1 MNNLDNL
8 VCLLE
13 AEISAPNETFN
24 QRVDRYVKEGN
35 INGLKKLLEFAKKKE
50 EESTVQAAKNIWIAK
65 QKKAMEGI
73 KQAGDEAPKKVS
85 PAFIEQLK
93 SNLSQIRKGYK
104 EELEGK
110 KEELE
115 KKLEVLLLPKDP
127 RDGNNVI
134 MEIRGAAGGD
144 EANIFA
150 GDLFRMYQKYFEKLG
165 WKTEI
170 INAEEGTS
178 GGFSQIEFMVKGDS
192 VFSKLKYESGAHRVQ
207 RIPETESSGR
217 IHTSTATVAV
227 LPEMTDVNLEIN
239 PSDLKI
245 DVYRSGGAGGQSV
258 NTADSAVRITHLPTG
273 VVVTCQNERSQQQ
286 NKAKA
291 MEILKSKLYEETIR
305 KQEEEY
311 DSERRSKIGTGDRSE
326 KIRTY
331 NYPQNRLTD
340 HRIGFTINKLDRV
353 MEGELDEVI
362 EALINEDQKRKLQ
375 GNED

>member
-1 MNNLDNL
+1 MIERLEGILKKYNEIKETLSKPETLSNINLLTSLSKEASSLEEVVTIYLDYKNVLDNITSDKE
-8 VCLLE
+8 LLKD
-13 AEISAPNETFN
+13 NE
-24 QRVDRYVKEGN
+24 
-35 INGLKKLLEFAKKKE
+35 LKDMAKE
-50 EESTVQAAKNIWIAK
+50 ELI
-65 QKKAMEGI
+65 
-73 KQAGDEAPKKVS
+73 
-85 PAFIEQLK
+85 
-93 SNLSQIRKGYK
+93 
-104 EELEGK
+104 ELEGK